1 MDSAPTIPESPHPVS
16 AHERIDLID
25 VVRGFALFGV
35 LLANLVWI
43 TTDVVLTDARLS
55 QLPTAPLDRVVKP
68 LVVFFVDHKFYTL
81 FSFLFGLGFGI
92 QLSRTEQRG
101 YNMAAIYARRV
112 SILAVIGLMHIALV
126 WYGDILLVYA
136 VGGFGLLVIR
146 HWNARVLLVLAF
158 TLALFARA
166 AVGVFPPV
174 ADASHSPYVDAEA
187 KEDADKERKLAIFD
201 GSSYPAIA
209 RENASF
215 YYRDIV
221 ARGIWLFLLPQV
233 FARFILGLYVG
244 RRGWARRTTEVL
256 PTLRRLLPWAIAVG
270 VLGNG
275 TAMLIEQ
282 LQHANVLGP
291 DSYWVHA
298 NAPVEEAGILALA
311 FGYLIVLVLLF
322 HRSATWCRRLGYLA
336 PVGRMALTNYLT
348 HSVLY
353 FVLFTGVGFG
363 LYGVVG
369 PALCV
374 GLAFVIFAAQMAFS
388 RWWLGRY
395 RFGPA
400 EWMWRSL
407 TYRQMQPMRASV
419 PTRAA

>member
-1 MDSAPTIPESPHPVS
+1 MDLARTIREGPYPVS

-43 TTDVVLTDARLS
+43 TTDVVLPEARLS
-55 QLPTAPLDRVVKP
+55 QLPTAPLDRIVKP
-68 LVVFFVDHKFYTL
+68 LVVLFVDHKFYTL
-81 FSFLFGLGFGI
+81 FSFLFGLGFAI
-92 QLSRTEQRG
+92 QLSRAKERS
-101 YNMAAIYARRV
+101 YNVVAIYARRV
-112 SILAVIGLMHIALV
+112 SILAVIGLLHIAVV

-136 VGGFGLLVIR
+136 VGGFGLLAVR
-146 HWNARVLLVLAF
+146 HWNTRLLMILAF

-166 AVGVFPPV
+166 AVGVFPSV
-174 ADASHSPYVDAEA
+174 AGGSRSPQVDAEA

-201 GSSYPAIA
+201 GTSYRAIA
-209 RENASF
+209 LENASF

-221 ARGIWLFLLPQV
+221 AGGVGLFLLPQV
-233 FARFILGLYVG
+233 FARFIFGLYVG
-244 RRGWARRTTEVL
+244 RRNWARRTTELL
-256 PTLRRLLPWAIAVG
+256 PTLRRVLPWTTAVG
-270 VLGNG
+270 VVGNG
-275 TAMLIEQ
+275 TAMLLER
-282 LQHANVLGP
+282 LQHANVVGP

-298 NAPVEEAGILALA
+298 NAPLEEVGILALA
-311 FGYLIVLVLLF
+311 FAYLSALVLLF
-322 HRSATWCRRLGYLA
+322 HRSATWRRRLGHLA

-363 LYGVVG
+363 LYGEVG

-374 GLAFVIFAAQMAFS
+374 GLALIIFAAQMAVS
-388 RWWLGRY
+388 RWWLARY

-400 EWMWRSL
+400 EWMWRTL
-407 TYRQMQPMRASV
+407 TYRQMQPM
-419 PTRAA
+419 